1 MMPYMPNG
9 IENEVL
15 EAPPAGDGDMVL
27 QLKWLK
33 MASECPST
41 VRTPRMKG
49 LITQMCRGPSF
60 INPSLVIEL

>member
-1 MMPYMPNG
+1 MTPYIPDG
-9 IENEVL
+9 IEDEVL
-15 EAPPAGDGDMVL
+15 GAPPAGDYDIVL

-33 MASECPST
+33 MASERPST